1 MILKFNGWFV
11 GISDN
16 VVSIL
21 VLMEYDLKDDKF
33 PRFQPQT
40 HVSILVLM
48 EYDLKV
54 WPNWKI
60 QAGTASF
67 NPCSNGI

>member
-1 MILKFNGWFV
+1 MILKIFSPFRIRLLWF
-11 GISDN
+11 
-16 VVSIL
+16 VSIL